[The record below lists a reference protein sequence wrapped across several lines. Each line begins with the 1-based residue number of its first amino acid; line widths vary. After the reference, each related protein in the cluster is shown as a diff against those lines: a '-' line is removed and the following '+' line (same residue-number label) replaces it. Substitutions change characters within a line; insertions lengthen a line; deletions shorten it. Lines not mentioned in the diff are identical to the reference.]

1 MENLI
6 KQDECLDDL
15 QNGYM
20 LIQKNNTFKFGV
32 DAVLLADFAEIK
44 KSEHVL
50 EMGTGTGIIP
60 ILLHAKKQPASITA
74 LEIQEDMADM
84 ASRSI
89 KYNKL
94 EERISILHMDLKE
107 APERLGKAKYDCVVT
122 NPPYVKREAGINN
135 PEESKAIARF
145 EIACTLQD
153 VVSTA
158 KELLQPGGKLFMVHR
173 ADRLADIVYEMRNQ
187 GIEPKRIR
195 FVHSNAGKRPHLILI
210 EGTRG
215 GRPELK
221 FMDPL
226 YIYDDKGEYTAE
238 IHRIYG
244 RIK

>member
-1 MENLI
+1 MEKLI
-6 KQDECLDDL
+6 KEDECLDDL

-32 DAVLLADFAEIK
+32 DAVLLADFAQVK
-44 KSEHVL
+44 RSDHVL

-74 LEIQEDMADM
+74 LEIQVDMADM
-84 ASRSI
+84 AQRNV

-94 EERISILHMDLKE
+94 EDKIRILHMDLKE
-107 APERLGKAKYDCVVT
+107 APERLGRAIYDCVVT

-145 EIACTLQD
+145 EITCTLQG

-158 KELLQPGGKLFMVHR
+158 KELLKTGGKFFMVHR
-173 ADRLADIVYEMRNQ
+173 ADRLVDIIYEMRNQ
-187 GIEPKRIR
+187 GVEPKRIR

-210 EGTRG
+210 EGVRG

-226 YIYDDKGEYTAE
+226 YIYDSMGEYTEE
-238 IHRIYG
+238 IHQIYG

>member
-1 MENLI
+1 MEELI
-6 KQDECLDDL
+6 KDDECLDDL

-20 LIQKNNTFKFGV
+20 LIQKNNAFKFGV
-32 DAVLLADFAEIK
+32 DAVLLADFAEVK
-44 KSEHVL
+44 RSDQVL

-74 LEIQEDMADM
+74 LEIQADMADM
-84 ASRSI
+84 AKRNI

-94 EERISILHMDLKE
+94 EEKISILHMDLKE
-107 APERLGKAKYDCVVT
+107 APETLGRARYDCVVT
-122 NPPYVKREAGINN
+122 NPPYVKKEAGINN

-145 EIACTLQD
+145 EITCTLQD
-153 VVSTA
+153 IVSTS
-158 KELLQPGGKLFMVHR
+158 KELLRTGGKLFMVHR
-173 ADRLADIVYEMRNQ
+173 ADRLVDIIFEMRSQ
-187 GIEPKRIR
+187 GVEPKRIR

-210 EGTRG
+210 EGVRG

-226 YIYDDKGEYTAE
+226 YIYDSMGEYTEE

>member
-1 MENLI
+1 MEELI
-6 KQDECLDDL
+6 KDDECLDDL
-15 QNGYM
+15 QNGFM

-32 DAVLLADFAEIK
+32 DAVLLADFTQVK
-44 KSEHVL
+44 RSDMVL

-60 ILLHAKKQPASITA
+60 ILLYAKKQPASITA

-84 ASRSI
+84 AQRNI

-94 EERISILHMDLKE
+94 EDKISILHMDFKE
-107 APERLGKAKYDCVVT
+107 APDRLGKAKYDCVVT

-158 KELLQPGGKLFMVHR
+158 KELLRTGGKLSMVHR
-173 ADRLADIVYEMRNQ
+173 ADRLVDIIYEMRNQ
-187 GIEPKRIR
+187 GLEPKRIR
-195 FVHSNAGKRPHLILI
+195 FVHSNAGKRPHLVLI
-210 EGTRG
+210 EGVRG

-226 YIYDDKGEYTAE
+226 YIYDSMGEYTEE

>member
-84 ASRSI
+84 ARRSI

>member
-1 MENLI
+1 MEELI
-6 KQDECLDDL
+6 KEDECLDDL

-32 DAVLLADFAEIK
+32 DAVLLADFAQVK
-44 KSEHVL
+44 RSDHVL

-60 ILLHAKKQPASITA
+60 ILLHSKKQPASITA
-74 LEIQEDMADM
+74 LEIQADMADM
-84 ASRSI
+84 AQRNI

-94 EERISILHMDLKE
+94 EDKISVLHMDLKE
-107 APERLGKAKYDCVVT
+107 APQKLGRARYDCVVT

-145 EIACTLQD
+145 EITCTLQD

-158 KELLQPGGKLFMVHR
+158 KELLRTGGKFFMVHR
-173 ADRLADIVYEMRNQ
+173 ADRLVDIIYEMRNQ
-187 GIEPKRIR
+187 GMEPKRIR

-210 EGTRG
+210 EGVRG

-226 YIYDDKGEYTAE
+226 YIYDLTGEYTEE

>member
-1 MENLI
+1 MEELI
-6 KQDECLDDL
+6 KNDECLDDL

-32 DAVLLADFAEIK
+32 DAVLLADFAQVK
-44 KSEHVL
+44 RTEHVL
-50 EMGTGTGIIP
+50 ELGTGTGIIP

-74 LEIQEDMADM
+74 LEIQPDMADM
-84 ASRSI
+84 AKRSI

-94 EERISILHMDLKE
+94 EGRISILHMDLKE
-107 APERLGKAKYDCVVT
+107 APQRLGKAKYDCVVT
-122 NPPYVKREAGINN
+122 NPPYVKKEAGINN
-135 PEESKAIARF
+135 PAETKAIARF

-153 VVSTA
+153 VLTAA

-173 ADRLADIVYEMRNQ
+173 ADRLVDIVFEMRNQ
-187 GIEPKRIR
+187 GLEPKRIR
-195 FVHSNAGKRPHLILI
+195 FVHSNIGKRPHLVLI

-226 YIYDDKGEYTAE
+226 YIYDDNGEYTEE

>member
-1 MENLI
+1 MEELI
-6 KQDECLDDL
+6 KEDECLDDL

-32 DAVLLADFAEIK
+32 DAVLLADFAQVK
-44 KSEHVL
+44 KSDLVL
-50 EMGTGTGIIP
+50 EMGTGTGVIP
-60 ILLHAKKQPASITA
+60 ILLYAKKQPASITA

-84 ASRSI
+84 AQRNI
-89 KYNKL
+89 RYNKL
-94 EERISILHMDLKE
+94 EDKISILHMDIKE
-107 APERLGKAKYDCVVT
+107 APDRLGKAKYDCVVT
-122 NPPYVKREAGINN
+122 NPPYVKKEAGINN

-153 VVSTA
+153 VIRTA
-158 KELLQPGGKLFMVHR
+158 KELLRTGGKLFMVHR
-173 ADRLADIVYEMRNQ
+173 ADRLVDIVYEMRTQ
-187 GIEPKRIR
+187 GLEPKRIR

-210 EGTRG
+210 EGVRG

-221 FMDPL
+221 FLDPL
-226 YIYDDKGEYTAE
+226 YIYNSTGEYTEE

>member
-1 MENLI
+1 MEELI
-6 KQDECLDDL
+6 KEDECLDDL

-32 DAVLLADFAEIK
+32 DAVLLADFAQVQR
-44 KSEHVL
+44 SDHVL

-74 LEIQEDMADM
+74 LEIQADMADM
-84 ASRSI
+84 AQRNI

-94 EERISILHMDLKE
+94 EDKISILHMDLKE
-107 APERLGKAKYDCVVT
+107 APERLGKANYDCVVT

-145 EIACTLQD
+145 EITCTLQD

-158 KELLQPGGKLFMVHR
+158 KELLRTGGKLFMVHR
-173 ADRLADIVYEMRNQ
+173 ADRLVDIICEMRNQ
-187 GIEPKRIR
+187 GLEPKRIR

-210 EGTRG
+210 EGVRG

-226 YIYDDKGEYTAE
+226 YIYDSMGEYTEE
-238 IHRIYG
+238 IHQIYG